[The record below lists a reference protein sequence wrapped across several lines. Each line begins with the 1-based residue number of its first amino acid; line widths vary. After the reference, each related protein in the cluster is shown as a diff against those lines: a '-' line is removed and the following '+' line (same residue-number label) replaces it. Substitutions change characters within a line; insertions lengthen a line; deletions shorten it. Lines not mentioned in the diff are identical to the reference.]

1 MCVPWNLKVFT
12 LSTCLT
18 DVCCVYAALSFSSHK
33 KIKSCR
39 SYLHLGRD
47 YFADTKP
54 PVLPFCFLYAISDQP
69 NDCGIICELYNA
81 AVWWIDM
88 NKIIGTLLLK
98 EEKLTLITEITW
110 NWQKKSSAKIDIT
123 LHKHII
129 IVKKFSF
136 PPSLAE
142 QDCCFLYKAPVLT
155 LTGWGAATGENKRHR
170 RDACQL
176 VS

>member
-33 KIKSCR
+33 KIKSCQ

-110 NWQKKSSAKIDIT
+110 NWQKK
-123 LHKHII
+123 
-129 IVKKFSF
+129 
-136 PPSLAE
+136 
-142 QDCCFLYKAPVLT
+142 
-155 LTGWGAATGENKRHR
+155 
-170 RDACQL
+170 
-176 VS
+176 